1 MSVPKKHS
9 LNVSLRTTIK
19 PGDIGSI
26 IHLHGTLYAE
36 EYGFDHTFEPYVA
49 IPLGEFINNRTS
61 RDQLWIVEKDG
72 TVAGSVAIVGCP
84 DNTAQLRWL
93 ILHPTLRGCGVGR
106 RLIDETIHFCRKH
119 RYRSIFLWTIDF
131 LDAAKHLYTSAGFK
145 LTESKTH
152 RVWGRSLTEERYEL
166 MLTPEQHQ

>member
-1 MSVPKKHS
+1 MNQHS
-9 LNVSLRTTIK
+9 QNVSLRTTIK

-26 IHLHGTLYAE
+26 IHLHGTLYAQ

-61 RDQLWIVEKDG
+61 RDQLWIVEKG
-72 TVAGSVAIVGCP
+72 QMVAGSVAIVGCP
-84 DNTAQLRWL
+84 GDIAQLRWL
-93 ILHPTLRGCGVGR
+93 ILHPNLRGCGVGR
-106 RLIDETIHFCRKH
+106 RLIEETVDFCRKR
-119 RYRSIFLWTIDF
+119 RYRSVFLWTIDF

-152 RVWGRSLTEERYEL
+152 RNWGRNLTEERYEL
-166 MLTPEQHQ
+166 ILTPEQQQ